1 MTAIYIVCFILLV
14 VGIIFALR
22 LTPEQINKDISQLFT
37 KKESLNGDEILRYSK
52 TESQIAGKCRA
63 EKGKKALY
71 GASFLLY
78 SHLRCGSRTGCQRSY
93 GSGELFREIYS

>member
-37 KKESLNGDEILRYSK
+37 KSGNGV
-52 TESQIAGKCRA
+52 QIWVYRWVS
-63 EKGKKALY
+63 
-71 GASFLLY
+71 SFLAFP
-78 SHLRCGSRTGCQRSY
+78 
-93 GSGELFREIYS
+93 SGEGGAEGDG